1 MHEFSNS
8 SFLAMDLDGQIEDRQ
23 RQTEMETERC
33 SPAFSPAFSAN
44 RRKKERK
51 KDPPSCDETRRDETT
66 LFDYSFKVETQK
78 ENARF
83 FQRVLL
89 EGKKKTKKKKKKD
102 KKKIR
107 EKKRRVYKAFSDTER
122 YKNARDMG
130 RGKDDDFDDDDDD
143 SFYAVLGVERPTKK
157 GGGTTGRNFPSE
169 KTLERAYKRAA
180 LKYHPD
186 RPNGDAEKFLRCT
199 KAFETL
205 KNPDLRK
212 IYDTYG
218 EKGLEPGFQPP
229 ERRPGERAAGADWFG
244 GFQDQKKWADAQR
257 QQRQERYARRNFG
270 GGGGG
275 GGFGGTGQNRTGF
288 GIDEAMRMFKEHFGD
303 VDLGSEFGGTN
314 KRARRR
320 DENGAPMPTDSREG
334 DRIFEFECTLEEL
347 YRGCSK
353 RLRIPPTNG
362 LQEEIVDVHVK
373 PGWKKGTK
381 LTYESRGAPA
391 RDGKRGNLVLICK
404 EVPHPVFRRADRGND
419 LELDV
424 RLAVSRALCGFRAT
438 VKGLDGKAFEFD
450 TREISIPGKTYVVK
464 GKGMP
469 DQRDPEIMGDC
480 IIRITEVV
488 FPKSVTEC
496 QRQKLKGAFQDVDME
511 GL

>member
-23 RQTEMETERC
+23 RQTEMETREMLSRF
-33 SPAFSPAFSAN
+33 FSRFFRQPKKE
-44 RRKKERK
+44 RKKERK
-51 KDPPSCDETRRDETT
+51 KDDPPSCDETRRDDT
-66 LFDYSFKVETQK
+66 LRLLLKWRHTKRMRDFSK
-78 ENARF
+78 ELF
-83 FQRVLL
+83 FS
-89 EGKKKTKKKKKKD
+89 K
-102 KKKIR
+102 
-107 EKKRRVYKAFSDTER
+107 EKKRKKKEQKNTRKKEEEHKAFSDTER
-122 YKNARDMG
+122 YKNGRDMG
-130 RGKDDDFDDDDDD
+130 RGKDDFDADADADD

-218 EKGLEPGFQPP
+218 KKGLEPGFQPP

-275 GGFGGTGQNRTGF
+275 GGFGGTGQNRTSF